1 MKGDKKNKFILKT
14 GQIIF
19 IVIAVIVV
27 AVMVTIDCLSGIYK
41 SLISSFLGCA
51 EQTDSVATDKDK
63 IDASAKSGDQVVRNI
78 GNEGVVL
85 MKNDG
90 ILPLPKEQKK
100 INIFGWGAT
109 EAGFLLVGNGSGRS
123 FVHEDNRVSLLKAFR
138 EDKFEINEEI
148 IGIYENWRKD
158 EDKDW
163 GDTADWGNRY
173 NTKLKEPVTATAF
186 PDAVIN
192 RAKSHSDTALIVL
205 SRYSG
210 EYIGRISSSQKKYNL
225 PEDTTRSFNEISTE
239 EESLIKMCTAKFV
252 KVLVVFKTGSI
263 MDMSFLVDESFGH
276 IGAAMNVGYMG
287 QSGATAIPKILSGE
301 VNPSG
306 KLADTIVYDPKVN
319 EITRINGESSDIV
332 YIEDI
337 YVGYKFYETADAE
350 HYFDGKTKFGK
361 TGYDAV
367 VQYPFGHGL
376 SYTECAWE

>member
-1 MKGDKKNKFILKT
+1 MNGDKKNKFILKT

-19 IVIAVIVV
+19 IVVAVIVI
-27 AVMVTIDCLSGIYK
+27 AVMVAIDCLSGIYK

-192 RAKSHSDTALIVL
+192 RAKAHSDTALIVL

-239 EESLIKMCTAKFV
+239 EESLIKMCTANFE
-252 KVLVVFKTGSI
+252 KVIVVFNTGSI
-263 MDMSFLVDESFGH
+263 MDMSFLDDESFGH

-337 YVGYKFYETADAE
+337 YVGYKFYETADVE

-361 TGYDAV
+361 TDRKSV
-367 VQYPFGHGL
+367 V
-376 SYTECAWE
+376 

>member
-1 MKGDKKNKFILKT
+1 MNGDKKNKFILKT

-19 IVIAVIVV
+19 IVVAVIVI

-51 EQTDSVATDKDK
+51 EQIDSVATDKDK

-192 RAKSHSDTALIVL
+192 RAKASLSTASAPPAGTCAYSAASIV
-205 SRYSG
+205 S
-210 EYIGRISSSQKKYNL
+210 EPKIRISSFNSPQAL
-225 PEDTTRSFNEISTE
+225 P
-239 EESLIKMCTAKFV
+239 
-252 KVLVVFKTGSI
+252 
-263 MDMSFLVDESFGH
+263 
-276 IGAAMNVGYMG
+276 
-287 QSGATAIPKILSGE
+287 
-301 VNPSG
+301 
-306 KLADTIVYDPKVN
+306 
-319 EITRINGESSDIV
+319 
-332 YIEDI
+332 
-337 YVGYKFYETADAE
+337 
-350 HYFDGKTKFGK
+350 
-361 TGYDAV
+361 
-367 VQYPFGHGL
+367 
-376 SYTECAWE
+376 